1 MIVLKLKP
9 ALSVVAKLIFK
20 KKKTLKNNLIKYN
33 DMLKVTVS
41 KNYGITLAIYF

>member
-9 ALSVVAKLIFK
+9 ALSVVAKLLF
-20 KKKTLKNNLIKYN
+20 KKKTLKNNLIKFN

-41 KNYGITLAIYF
+41 KDYGITLAIYF